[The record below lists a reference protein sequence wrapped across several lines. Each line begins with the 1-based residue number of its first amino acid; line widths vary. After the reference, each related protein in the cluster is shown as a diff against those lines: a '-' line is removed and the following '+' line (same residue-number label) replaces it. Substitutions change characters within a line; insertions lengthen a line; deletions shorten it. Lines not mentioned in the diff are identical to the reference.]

1 MRAGWGALRGLPDHG
16 MPAQQ
21 ILELVEPRLPALS
34 KRVGEAWI
42 GQLHLDGDRGRAAAG
57 ASRTLDERQAHVAEL
72 LAAHP
77 KQGLHAG
84 RRVDPFAQLHGGFCS
99 NQTQNGMQPA
109 LDQNGVDQR
118 IPHDDARQ
126 VDDPLDAHHLLHV
139 VSLERTTGVG
149 PNGAAGLGTL
159 AAMSSSPAIG
169 PVALAVDLG
178 GTKVEAALVDP
189 HGAILPDTRF
199 RQPTGPTRSSDE
211 LAASVDTVV
220 AQALDTLPVD
230 AELIGVGIGSAGPI
244 VVRDG
249 AVSPLNLKAWR
260 RYPLRA
266 QVQALVQ
273 KAAPDVPV
281 TLRMDGLCIT
291 LAEHW
296 IGAAQGVDNVMG
308 MVVSTGVGGG
318 LILGGQTV
326 AGPSGNAGHIGHIE
340 VEGFDDPC
348 PCGGHGCLEAIAS
361 GPHTVAWARTQGFTG
376 ATGEE
381 LGAAYAA
388 GDEVA
393 IRAVK
398 RSATAVGHAIA
409 SATSLLDLELVAIG
423 GGFSHVT
430 PDFFDF
436 IAEPIAERLEFDYI
450 RDVRVVP
457 SALSSDGPLVGAAA
471 LIHRAELVPA
481 V

>member
-1 MRAGWGALRGLPDHG
+1 
-16 MPAQQ
+16 
-21 ILELVEPRLPALS
+21 VTS
-34 KRVGEAWI
+34 
-42 GQLHLDGDRGRAAAG
+42 
-57 ASRTLDERQAHVAEL
+57 AS
-72 LAAHP
+72 P
-77 KQGLHAG
+77 
-84 RRVDPFAQLHGGFCS
+84 
-99 NQTQNGMQPA
+99 
-109 LDQNGVDQR
+109 
-118 IPHDDARQ
+118 I
-126 VDDPLDAHHLLHV
+126 
-139 VSLERTTGVG
+139 
-149 PNGAAGLGTL
+149 
-159 AAMSSSPAIG
+159 
-169 PVALAVDLG
+169 ALALDLG

-189 HGAILPDTRF
+189 HGAIAPDTRF
-199 RQPTGPTRSSDE
+199 RQPTGPTRTSDE
-211 LAASVDTVV
+211 LAASVSTVV
-220 AQALDTLPVD
+220 TQALDSLPVG

-249 AVSPLNLKAWR
+249 AVSPLNLAAWR

-266 QVQALVQ
+266 QVQELVQ
-273 KAAPDVPV
+273 RSAPDLPI

-340 VEGFDDPC
+340 VAGFDDPC
-348 PCGGHGCLEAIAS
+348 PCGGRGCLEAIAS
-361 GPHTVAWARTQGFTG
+361 GPHTVAWARSQGFTG

-388 GDEVA
+388 GDRVA

-398 RSATAVGHAIA
+398 RSGLAIGRAIA
-409 SATSLLDLELVAIG
+409 SATALLDLELVAIG

-430 PDFFDF
+430 PDLFDF
-436 IAEPIAERLEFDYI
+436 IAEPIAERREFDYI
-450 RDVRVVP
+450 RAVRVVP

-471 LIHRAELVPA
+471 LIHRAALVPA
-481 V
+481 A